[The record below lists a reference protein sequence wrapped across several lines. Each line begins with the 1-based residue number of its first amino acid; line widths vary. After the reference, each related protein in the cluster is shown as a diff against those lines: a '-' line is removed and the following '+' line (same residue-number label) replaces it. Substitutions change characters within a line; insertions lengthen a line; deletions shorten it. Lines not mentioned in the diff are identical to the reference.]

1 MTYVLCV
8 AYILGNYRSSWII
21 MVLYGL
27 YYLHACCTLDQTC
40 TRTLSRTR
48 DYMNCIYMYI
58 HRHMW
63 STCVLAVGTCYAF
76 MYIYTYYTP

>member
-1 MTYVLCV
+1 MCV
-8 AYILGNYRSSWII
+8 AYTLGNYRSSWII
-21 MVLYGL
+21 MVLL
-27 YYLHACCTLDQTC
+27 RSLLFTCLLHTCQTR